1 MDIASVGIASPV
13 GWLRERAHNVLSMI
27 RRAKQYHAPALSDDS
42 KRQLQR
48 ERQSAQL
55 RLDRLNLAVRRPL

>member
-1 MDIASVGIASPV
+1 
-13 GWLRERAHNVLSMI
+13 MI